1 MEQVGGGAGPA
12 GRGAGPAGRGAVLRG
27 RGAVLRG
34 RGVAEQRRGPA
45 GPGAGPD
52 LLTAWRADPD
62 SVLSSARRAG
72 AAILVA
78 APGDFT
84 ADAISGERAA
94 SVMAA
99 CGILAVISPGYGEI
113 FCVMVANSG
122 VLPICLPIGQV
133 VELQDIIDADQQTLI
148 TVDQGRHEV
157 TAGDEFSAA
166 LVVAVPAGPEL
177 PGGHAGAGPA
187 IPGDSEITGRR
198 TGGQAG
204 LPASGSAWLADRI
217 RAAQHRIATIDMP
230 SDVRVHFQNRL
241 VAVCDAMK
249 AATADTAR
257 CEQRL
262 AALTADLDR
271 LTAAREPGIPPD
283 YNS

>member
-1 MEQVGGGAGPA
+1 
-12 GRGAGPAGRGAVLRG
+12 
-27 RGAVLRG
+27 
-34 RGVAEQRRGPA
+34 
-45 GPGAGPD
+45 
-52 LLTAWRADPD
+52 
-62 SVLSSARRAG
+62 
-72 AAILVA
+72 
-78 APGDFT
+78 
-84 ADAISGERAA
+84 
-94 SVMAA
+94 
-99 CGILAVISPGYGEI
+99 
-113 FCVMVANSG
+113 MVANSG

-177 PGGHAGAGPA
+177 PGGHAGAGPP
-187 IPGDSEITGRR
+187 IPGDSEITGR

-204 LPASGSAWLADRI
+204 LPASGSARLADRI

-230 SDVRVHFQNRL
+230 FDVRVHFQNRL

-249 AATADTAR
+249 AATADAAR

-262 AALTADLDR
+262 AALIADLDR
-271 LTAAREPGIPPD
+271 LTAAREPGISPD